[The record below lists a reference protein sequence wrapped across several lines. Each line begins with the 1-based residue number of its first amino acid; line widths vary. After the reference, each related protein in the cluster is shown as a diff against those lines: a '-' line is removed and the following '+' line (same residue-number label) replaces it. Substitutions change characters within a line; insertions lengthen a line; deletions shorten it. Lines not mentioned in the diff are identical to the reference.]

1 MEKTRADRIT
11 WLLKPGELTLK
22 GRNRPGFE
30 RALCRN
36 LAARLKGT
44 GAELA
49 AGSGR
54 LYVHAPSGADED
66 TVQNIEAALEKIF
79 GIAGWAR
86 TVVAAKTREAVF
98 AALIDAARECVHR
111 GVSTFKIEARRTD
124 KSFPLDSWA
133 MRSEGGAAV
142 LDAVP
147 SLRVDVHHPEALI
160 EVEIRERA
168 YIYAM
173 GQKGRRGLPV
183 GTAGRGLLLLS
194 GGIDSPV
201 AGYLMESRGMG
212 LDAVYFHAWPYTSD
226 EARLKAVKLAEITGS
241 YGIGIRLHTVDFA
254 GIEIRIK
261 ENAPESW
268 ATILLRMA
276 MMEAAE
282 RLARR
287 RNCKCLITG
296 ESLSQVASQT
306 IENITCTQSRITSPV
321 MRPLIGMDKESIIRI
336 AESIGTYATSILP
349 YADCCALFSPAH
361 PVLHGDPDEAGGLY
375 ESLDLSGLIQTAL
388 ETAREEK
395 CGFP

>member
-1 MEKTRADRIT
+1 MEKTRDDRAT

-22 GRNRPGFE
+22 GGNRPGFE
-30 RALCRN
+30 RVLRRN
-36 LAARLKGT
+36 IAARLKGT

-54 LYVHAPSGADED
+54 WYVRAPYGADEN
-66 TVQNIEAALEKIF
+66 TARNIEAALEKIV
-79 GIAGWAR
+79 GISGWAR
-86 TVVAAKTREAVF
+86 TVVAAKNPAAVF
-98 AALIDAARECVHR
+98 AALIDAARECARR
-111 GVSTFKIEARRTD
+111 GAATFKIEARRTD

-142 LDAVP
+142 LSAVP
-147 SLRVDVHHPEALI
+147 SLRVDVHHPDARI

-173 GQKGRRGLPV
+173 EKKGRQGLPV

-201 AGYLMESRGMG
+201 AGYLMESRGMS

-226 EARLKAVKLAEITGS
+226 EARLKAVRLAEITGS

-254 GIEIRIK
+254 GVEMRIK
-261 ENAPESW
+261 EQAPEAWS
-268 ATILLRMA
+268 TILLRMA

-282 RLARR
+282 RLALK

-306 IENITCTQSRITSPV
+306 VENITCTQSRITIPV

-336 AESIGTYATSILP
+336 AESIGTYTTSILP

-361 PVLHGDPDEAGGLY
+361 PVLHGDPKEAGARY
-375 ESLDLSGLIQTAL
+375 ENLDLSGLLKTAL
-388 ETAREEK
+388 ETARAEK